1 MSRFIQ
7 KDPQADLK
15 SKYQKVLEISTI
27 ITLALIIIL
36 FYSFKKF
43 EVKAS
48 LIETPDVPVEAI
60 DIPQTQQFDKPPPPP
75 KPSIPV
81 EAEDDELLED
91 VTIEDTEVS
100 FDSFD
105 DEPPPP
111 PSSDDDEIFEFFAVS
126 EKPKAIKQATP
137 KYPDLAR
144 RANIEGRVVVTVT
157 IGKDGKVENAVIF
170 ASDASMLNEAALEA
184 AKQFEFTPAKQ
195 RDKTVRV
202 KMNLPFNFTLKN

>member
-1 MSRFIQ
+1 MIEFMK
-7 KDPQADLK
+7 KDPKADLK
-15 SKYQKVLEISTI
+15 LKYQKVLEIATI
-27 ITLALIIIL
+27 ITLVLLIIL

-60 DIPQTQQFDKPPPPP
+60 DIPPTQQFDRPPPPP

-81 EAEDDELLED
+81 EAEEDELLDD

-111 PSSDDDEIFEFFAVS
+111 PSEDDDEIFEFFAVS
-126 EKPKAIKQATP
+126 EKPVPIKQVKP
-137 KYPDLAR
+137 QYPDLAR

-157 IGKDGKVENAVIF
+157 IGKDGKVEDAVIF
-170 ASDASMLNEAALEA
+170 SSAASMLNEAALEA
-184 AKQFEFTPAKQ
+184 ARQFEFTPAKQ